1 MRIHINAC
9 FVPLGVNQ
17 TSRWVDGKSDPFKSK
32 GGSFFSKRI
41 NFWKQSTLNRPED
54 LHSSGNKHNNSPVFS
69 HIPILQLNCTVTIDL
84 LIPLENTQR
93 LQLIFSWQIYRRW
106 LYNFLS
112 KCLAISCNQKKD
124 WRHQQ
129 NLRMLYKGTH
139 FKRSGD
145 FTKSFQFTEISI
157 RRKAMKMTT
166 TKHVWC
172 EWYIALWQDK
182 NTSCF
187 HFII

>member
-1 MRIHINAC
+1 MVSLVHLKVREGVSFQNELISENR
-9 FVPLGVNQ
+9 VPW
-17 TSRWVDGKSDPFKSK
+17 T
-32 GGSFFSKRI
+32 
-41 NFWKQSTLNRPED
+41 D
-54 LHSSGNKHNNSPVFS
+54 LRTCIKHNNSPVFS
-69 HIPILQLNCTVTIDL
+69 HLPILQLNCTVTIDL

-157 RRKAMKMTT
+157 QRKAVKTT

-172 EWYIALWQDK
+172 EWYITLWQDK